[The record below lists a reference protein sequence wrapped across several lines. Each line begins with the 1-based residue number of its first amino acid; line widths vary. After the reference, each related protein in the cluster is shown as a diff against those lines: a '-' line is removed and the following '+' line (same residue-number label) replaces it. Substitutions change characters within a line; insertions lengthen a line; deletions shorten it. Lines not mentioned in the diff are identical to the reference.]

1 MSATQL
7 QSIIIRDLGQEAY
20 EDYSRQ
26 QITNPDVIAAA
37 AQGTLFSI
45 PPTPGHCV
53 MISAGF
59 VAALRASGVTA
70 VVILGD
76 LLINGKYAFRCY
88 HNLPN
93 PTHDD
98 ELVDSTWD
106 GHAWVMIG
114 DCLCD
119 LSIFRTAYG
128 LVQPNHLSSYILQH
142 FGTGKGAF
150 MCYPH
155 QMPVGMEFVPKFALN
170 DNQIYGLLE
179 GLSHQARAQRQQ

>member
-7 QSIIIRDLGQEAY
+7 QNIIIRDLGQEAY

-37 AQGTLFSI
+37 AKGTLSSI
-45 PPTPGHCV
+45 PPMPGHCV

-70 VVILGD
+70 FVILGD

-98 ELVDSTWD
+98 ELVDATW
-106 GHAWVMIG
+106 GWACLG
-114 DCLCD
+114 DDRRLPLRPVD
-119 LSIFRTAYG
+119 LPYG
-128 LVQPNHLSSYILQH
+128 LWPGAAEPSQLVHPGALWNRKRCFHVLSPSNAGRDGIR
-142 FGTGKGAF
+142 T
-150 MCYPH
+150 
-155 QMPVGMEFVPKFALN
+155 
-170 DNQIYGLLE
+170 QIRP
-179 GLSHQARAQRQQ
+179 Q